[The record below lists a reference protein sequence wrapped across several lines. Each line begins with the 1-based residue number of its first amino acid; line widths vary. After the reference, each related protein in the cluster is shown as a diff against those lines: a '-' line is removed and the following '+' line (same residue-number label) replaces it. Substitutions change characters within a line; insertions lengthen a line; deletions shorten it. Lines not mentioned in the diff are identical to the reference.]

1 MRGIVVSTVG
11 EKKGPTVLKEFR
23 QFLFRG
29 NVVDLAVA
37 VVIGAAFGA
46 VVSSLVANIFTPLI
60 AAVLGEADFSRLT
73 FEINGSKFKYG
84 LFLNALIAFVSIAAV
99 VFFLVVKPVN
109 TFQDRL
115 GIAKDDVPQPSDEA
129 KLLAE
134 IRDELRSGRGAGP
147 S

>member
-1 MRGIVVSTVG
+1 
-11 EKKGPTVLKEFR
+11 VLKEFR

-46 VVSSLVANIFTPLI
+46 VVSSLVANILTPLI

-109 TFQDRL
+109 AFQDRL

>member
-1 MRGIVVSTVG
+1 
-11 EKKGPTVLKEFR
+11 VLKEFR

-60 AAVLGEADFSRLT
+60 AAVFGEADFSRLT

-109 TFQDRL
+109 AFQDRL

>member
-1 MRGIVVSTVG
+1 M
-11 EKKGPTVLKEFR
+11 LKEFR

-109 TFQDRL
+109 AFQDRL

-134 IRDELRSGRGAGP
+134 IRDELRSGRGVGRREVAP
-147 S
+147 SG

>member
-1 MRGIVVSTVG
+1 M
-11 EKKGPTVLKEFR
+11 LKEFR

-46 VVSSLVANIFTPLI
+46 VVSSLVANILTPLI

-109 TFQDRL
+109 AFQDRL

>member
-1 MRGIVVSTVG
+1 M
-11 EKKGPTVLKEFR
+11 LKEFR
-23 QFLFRG
+23 QFLLRG

-109 TFQDRL
+109 AFQDRL

>member
-1 MRGIVVSTVG
+1 M
-11 EKKGPTVLKEFR
+11 LQEFR

-37 VVIGAAFGA
+37 VVIGAAFGS

-60 AAVLGEADFSRLT
+60 AAVLGEADFSQLT
-73 FEINGSKFKYG
+73 FTINGSEFRYG
-84 LFLNALIAFVSIAAV
+84 HFLNALLAFVLVAAV
-99 VFFLVVKPVN
+99 LFFLVVKPVN
-109 TFQDRL
+109 AFQDRL
-115 GIAKDDVPQPSDEA
+115 GIAKEDAPQPSDEA

-134 IRDELRSGRGAGP
+134 IRDELRSGSGGGP

>member
-1 MRGIVVSTVG
+1 
-11 EKKGPTVLKEFR
+11 VLKEFR

-37 VVIGAAFGA
+37 VVIGTAFGS

-60 AAVLGEADFSRLT
+60 AAVLGEADFSQLT
-73 FEINGSKFKYG
+73 FTINGSLFRYG
-84 LFLNALIAFVSIAAV
+84 VFLNALIAFVSIAAV

-109 TFQDRL
+109 AFQDRL
-115 GIAKDDVPQPSDEA
+115 GIAKDDAPQPSDEA

-134 IRDELRSGRGAGP
+134 IRDQLRSGRGGRGP
-147 S
+147 T